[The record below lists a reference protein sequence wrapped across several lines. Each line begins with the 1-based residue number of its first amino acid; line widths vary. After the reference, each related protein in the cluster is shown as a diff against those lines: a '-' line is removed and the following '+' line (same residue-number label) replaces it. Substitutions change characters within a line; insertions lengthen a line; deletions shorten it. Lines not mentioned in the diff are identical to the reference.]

1 MISPFHDS
9 SEDSSN
15 SEKSDSEIEEVSKS
29 KNSKDEV
36 FNNSNYHSP
45 NKKVRQNDRILQS
58 FGYSFELFGFRM
70 PVHSA
75 WFFVKAKKSK
85 KSDKTPAVTL
95 RFNVS
100 LEEETGGKL
109 DKLSALLSSALLSFG
124 LSLNLSLGSLKLSA
138 LELRALTKRT

>member
-58 FGYSFELFGFRM
+58 FWLLIWVIWFSNARSFCMILRKGQKVEEKRQNAGRHA
-70 PVHSA
+70 PV
-75 WFFVKAKKSK
+75 
-85 KSDKTPAVTL
+85 
-95 RFNVS
+95 
-100 LEEETGGKL
+100 
-109 DKLSALLSSALLSFG
+109 
-124 LSLNLSLGSLKLSA
+124 
-138 LELRALTKRT
+138 